1 MAIYFIFS
9 ALETIAVALYLALI
23 GSQGERQ
30 VFLNLSLSRLLSFAA
45 LVVIALA
52 FLVLAIVAII
62 RHAKGKGLFSGL
74 LSSQRKLLMLFSGS
88 TLLMGL
94 MFFLLTRPPSFGGDL
109 RLVIRQSEPL
119 FSWLLFLAAQT
130 CLFVALWVSAHFIIN
145 KGAKSIA
152 ETKKELLPVLGL
164 FILALLAKW
173 FIVSAASFAPTGTGD
188 EMTYY
193 DMVDSLNR
201 GFFSIA
207 QTYHYPPLY
216 PLALVPALAFGRYT
230 FLVIKLIN
238 AVITTGILF
247 PTYFICRNYLDEK
260 KSLLVALVA
269 CLLPY
274 NLIFPRRIVSENLY
288 FPIFLWS
295 MFMVLVKP
303 AGKKTALVW
312 DIFTGVVLGMLYL
325 TRYISF
331 VIIPMYLVAWW
342 LKPFEENDR
351 LLRPSLAKV
360 LRFLLVAAIACAVFS
375 PWVVGALLEKVPVKL
390 VLGFVITSN
399 TTPAQLTITNLLT
412 WVALYTSYMLIM
424 AAPVLPLLF
433 KSLTFVNKDN
443 WRGDF
448 GRLVFQTV
456 ILLAAF
462 MMASVR
468 HSWRAYYNSA
478 YPAAIMGRYVLY
490 MSMLFLIVGF
500 VTLDFHQRENRS
512 RALKA
517 NLWPLLL
524 SLALVSLAFLI
535 TVQEKIIKVGPI
547 FLRPEG
553 SVDAYYVRILGYA
566 FFAFIGALYLLYGLY
581 FTGAKMTLA
590 ARFIPLVMLVYFM
603 FGWGDYYH
611 LLIQT
616 QTFPWLSSQ
625 IEKQAH
631 ALLTDEQLADG
642 ISLFVPAGL
651 NNQREAELY
660 DGLRVRAL
668 DNTKIF
674 TDTEKNLA
682 KMPTPAGFIV
692 RIYTPADAPQDPG
705 LHLYRFNDTVF
716 TLELV
721 TK

>member
-9 ALETIAVALYLALI
+9 AIETFAVALYLALT
-23 GSQGERQ
+23 GSQGGRQ
-30 VFLNLSLSRLLSFAA
+30 VFLNLSFSRLFSLAVLLA
-45 LVVIALA
+45 IALA
-52 FLVLAIVAII
+52 FLVLAVLALA
-62 RHAKGKGLFSGL
+62 RHAKGRGLFDALLASRRGL
-74 LSSQRKLLMLFSGS
+74 LALFSGS
-88 TLLMGL
+88 ALLIGF

-130 CLFVALWVSAHFIIN
+130 CLFVALWVSAHFVIN
-145 KGAKSIA
+145 KGVKSIT

-238 AVITTGILF
+238 AVVTTGILF
-247 PTYFICRNYLDEK
+247 PTYFISRNYLDAK

-295 MFMVLVKP
+295 MFMVLVRP

-312 DIFTGVVLGMLYL
+312 DVFTGVVLGMLYL

-331 VIIPMYLVAWW
+331 VVIPMYLVAWW

-351 LLRPSLAKV
+351 LLRPSRAKV

-375 PWVVGALLEKVPVKL
+375 PWVIGALLEKVPVKL

-399 TTPAQLTITNLLT
+399 TNPAQLTLSNLLI

-424 AAPVLPLLF
+424 AAPMLPLLF
-433 KSLTFVNKDN
+433 KSLTFINKEN

-448 GRLVFQTV
+448 ARLVLQSLL
-456 ILLAAF
+456 LLAAF
-462 MMASVR
+462 MMASIR
-468 HSWRAYYNSA
+468 HSWRAYYNVN
-478 YPAAIMGRYVLY
+478 YPGAIMGRYVLY

-500 VTLDFHQRENRS
+500 VTLEFHQRENHS
-512 RALKA
+512 RALKT

-524 SLALVSLAFLI
+524 SLALVIMAYSI
-535 TVQEKIIKVGPI
+535 SIQEKIISVGSY

-553 SVDAYYVRILGYA
+553 SVDVYYVRILGCA
-566 FFAFIGALYLLYGLY
+566 FFAFIGVLYLLYGLY
-581 FTGAKMTLA
+581 FTGARMTLA
-590 ARFIPLVMLVYFM
+590 VRFIPLVMLVYFVY
-603 FGWGDYYH
+603 GWGDYYH

-616 QTFPWLSSQ
+616 QTFPWLSAQ
-625 IEKQAH
+625 IEQQAR
-631 ALLTDEQLADG
+631 AQLSDAQLADG

-668 DNTKIF
+668 DNTKIL
-674 TDTEKNLA
+674 TDTEA
-682 KMPTPAGFIV
+682 HRAQMPTPAGFIV
-692 RIYTPADAPQDPG
+692 RVYTSANAPRDPG
-705 LHLYRFNDTVF
+705 TRLYRFNDTVF